1 MINDSDYSNNSAVL
15 EEKPK
20 FMLKKVR
27 SAIGGGTNND
37 KHNALIDEFKM
48 AHKRMFK
55 NGFAESPGKANDDE
69 VRLESYSFSFSCLR
83 DKKYVY
89 KIDRQM

>member
-1 MINDSDYSNNSAVL
+1 MINDSDYSNSSAVQ

-27 SAIGGGTNND
+27 SAIGGGGNND

-55 NGFAESPGKANDDE
+55 NGFAELPKNEKVNE
-69 VRLESYSFSFSCLR
+69 VRST
-83 DKKYVY
+83 
-89 KIDRQM
+89 

>member
-1 MINDSDYSNNSAVL
+1 MINDSDYSSNSAVL

-55 NGFAESPGKANDDE
+55 NGFAESPAHPKVDE
-69 VRLESYSFSFSCLR
+69 VRILFLLLLFAIRNIINWLANSIG
-83 DKKYVY
+83 Y
-89 KIDRQM
+89 K